1 MKEQKPNKQK
11 KQQENASPKHM
22 SIRSILGGDIL
33 ANDFFKRQTS
43 LLILIMILTILYID
57 NRYTSQQELIEIDRL
72 KKELIDIKYDALTRS
87 SELMEKSRQ
96 SRIEEYISTE
106 ESHLETATNRPY
118 LIKRD

>member
-1 MKEQKPNKQK
+1 MKEQDSPKKNNKK
-11 KQQENASPKHM
+11 DSSSKHM

-33 ANDFFKRQTS
+33 ANDFFKRQTT

-72 KKELIDIKYDALTRS
+72 KKELTDIKYDALTRS
-87 SELMEKSRQ
+87 SELMERSRQ

-118 LIKRD
+118 LIRKD

>member
-1 MKEQKPNKQK
+1 MEKQNQKSK
-11 KQQENASPKHM
+11 KSKREASSSKHM

-57 NRYTSQQELIEIDRL
+57 NRYSSQQELIEIDRL
-72 KKELIDIKYDALTRS
+72 KKELTDRKYDALTRS

-96 SRIEEYISTE
+96 SRIEEYISTG
-106 ESHLETATNRPY
+106 ESPLETATNRPY
-118 LIKRD
+118 LIQKD